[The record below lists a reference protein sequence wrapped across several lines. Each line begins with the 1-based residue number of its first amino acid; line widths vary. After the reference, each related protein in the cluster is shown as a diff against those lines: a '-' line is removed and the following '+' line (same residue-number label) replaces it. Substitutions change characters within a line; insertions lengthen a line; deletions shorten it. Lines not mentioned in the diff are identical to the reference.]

1 MGLETGDSKISTQQ
15 LDSSWWVCVRCK
27 MTRKN
32 IFKRTF
38 WFFDSNL
45 GFISVMLK
53 GSTKILWIERHIFNW
68 NNINFGSKWTQTF
81 CLGREKLCIHIQ
93 AKFSFPV
100 SSVQYCLQRKLMSC
114 SSAAVAWEAAH
125 QWARL
130 NSPPLITVC
139 IMYTPIVIDI
149 RPSDILDLG
158 LRLNLG
164 L

>member
-68 NNINFGSKWTQTF
+68 NNINFVSKWTQTF
-81 CLGREKLCIHIQ
+81 CLGREKLCIHIRANSHFQ
-93 AKFSFPV
+93 FLLFNTVFNANSWV
-100 SSVQYCLQRKLMSC
+100 
-114 SSAAVAWEAAH
+114 AH
-125 QWARL
+125 QQRLHERRHISGPGSTARHWSL
-130 NSPPLITVC
+130 FVSC
-139 IMYTPIVIDI
+139 I
-149 RPSDILDLG
+149 RRSL
-158 LRLNLG
+158 
-164 L
+164 